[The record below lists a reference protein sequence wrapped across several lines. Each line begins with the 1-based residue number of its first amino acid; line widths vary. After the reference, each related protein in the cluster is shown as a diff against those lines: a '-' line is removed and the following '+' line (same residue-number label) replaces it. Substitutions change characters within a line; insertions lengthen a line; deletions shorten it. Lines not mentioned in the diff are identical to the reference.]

1 LTQLMLIARKLSCVS
16 SQHR

>member
-1 LTQLMLIARKLSCVS
+1 LTQLMLIARKLACVS